1 MKIKGTAIAK
11 FSNGTPV
18 TLMGEWNI
26 DTEIPAFR
34 AYGQGDGTPGS
45 GYIGA
50 DLGTRMGV
58 SGAFKFVVDGSG
70 EIIKQTIQMGHMGF
84 FTIDWPIGDPNLGAS
99 KGKAIDAH
107 FDKLSFAVDNPE
119 GKYIISGTMS
129 AGTVTGPA
137 FVAIAP
143 A

>member
-1 MKIKGTAIAK
+1 MVIKGTAVAT
-11 FSNGTPV
+11 FNNSVPV
-18 TLMGEWNI
+18 TLQGEWNI
-26 DTEIPAFR
+26 DVEVPTFR

-45 GYIGA
+45 GYIGS

-58 SGAFKFVVDGSG
+58 SGSFKFVVDGTG
-70 EIIKQTIQMGHMGF
+70 EIIKQTIQQGLMGF
-84 FTIDWPIGDPNLGAS
+84 FTIDWPIGDVNLGAS

-119 GKYIISGTMS
+119 GRYIISGTMS
-129 AGTVTGPA
+129 AGVVTGPA
-137 FVAIAP
+137 FAP